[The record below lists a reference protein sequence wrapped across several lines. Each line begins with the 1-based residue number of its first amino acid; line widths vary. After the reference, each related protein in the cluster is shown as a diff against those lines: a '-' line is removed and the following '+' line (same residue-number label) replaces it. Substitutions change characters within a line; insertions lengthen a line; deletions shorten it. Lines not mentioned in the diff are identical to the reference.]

1 MDNLNS
7 INSKINRPIIIDN
20 RLNLNNFKERIDACL
35 SKIFGEKKIKKILLI
50 NPPDASKSTFDFDRA
65 HRKRNS
71 DYPPYGLLIVAKHL
85 QKNGYE
91 VEIINLHHE
100 VSKACVETNDKNK
113 FEFEKFWKETLW
125 KKIKEFKPDL
135 ASITC
140 LFSVTHNSYKDVC
153 FELKNPISLKKNNIK
168 NIPLASG
175 GVHIS
180 HDPENILKEIT
191 PIDIAFLNEAE
202 LSFLNLLEYHNK
214 KINIDG
220 LSMTY
225 IRESDSDFI
234 KIEVD
239 GRPKHLDLEIIPAY
253 DLIKVEEYSKYGTIG
268 SWSAFRKNVKIGT
281 VLSNRGC
288 RAQCTF
294 CNVRIF
300 NGVGVRQRSLKSVEE
315 ELSLL
320 KHKYNIDHISWLD
333 DDLLKDEKRAIEL
346 FNMMVKKN
354 LQSSWDAT
362 NGLIAHS
369 ITKDGVADAMNASG
383 CIGCYIGIESGNRE
397 ILKKIKKPGTIETFI
412 IAADKLNEFKKINSR
427 GFLIVGF
434 PDEDIAKIFD
444 TINLAERMNLAW
456 FNLTILQPW
465 KKTPIYDLMTET
477 NLVGKKEGQLN
488 FETEREN
495 ALMDDLK
502 SGETKIDKSDPT
514 YHIGEFSLQ
523 RKIEKKG
530 KIVKPFKR
538 ITEFKMTDIPKPD
551 ELDDI
556 WFYINYRLNFY
567 QMFKEENKIRLQ
579 QHLIFMEYVH
589 TKTAPD
595 NAIVMYFYAYLQSKI
610 LKKINKDLLNKLKFQ
625 LDHSEYWAER
635 FEIFGLNYNDLINNK
650 FPIKNDFMEIKNV

>member
-1 MDNLNS
+1 MNNLNTDFPS
-7 INSKINRPIIIDN
+7 PNKSLIINNS
-20 RLNLNNFKERIDACL
+20 LNLSSFKERIDFSL
-35 SKIFGEKKIKKILLI
+35 KKIFGEKKIKKILLI
-50 NPPDASKSTFDFDRA
+50 NPPDANKDTFDFDRSK
-65 HRKRNS
+65 RKRNS
-71 DYPPYGLLIVAKHL
+71 DYPPYGLLIVGRHL
-85 QKNGYE
+85 LNNGYE

-100 VSKACVETNDKNK
+100 VSKKCVETKNNSEFN
-113 FEFEKFWKETLW
+113 FENFWKQTLW
-125 KKIKEFKPDL
+125 KKIKEFNPDL
-135 ASITC
+135 LSITC

-153 FELKNPISLKKNNIK
+153 VELKNKISLEENNLEE
-168 NIPLASG
+168 IPLVSG

-191 PIDIAFLNEAE
+191 SIDIAFLNEAE
-202 LSFLNLLEYHNK
+202 LSFLNLLDYQNK
-214 KINIDG
+214 KTNIDS

-225 IRESDSDFI
+225 IRESNSEFI
-234 KIEVD
+234 KIDVD

-253 DLIKVEEYSKYGTIG
+253 ELIKVEEYSNYGTIG
-268 SWSAFRKNVKIGT
+268 SWSAFRNNVKIGT

-300 NGVGVRQRSLKSVEE
+300 NGVGVRQRSLKSVEA
-315 ELSLL
+315 ELHLL
-320 KHKYNIDHISWLD
+320 KHRYGIDHISWLD

-369 ITKDGVADAMNASG
+369 ITKDGVVEAMDESG

-412 IAADKLNEFKKINSR
+412 KAADKLNQFKKINSR

-434 PDEDIAKIFD
+434 PEENISKIFD

-465 KKTPIYDLMTET
+465 KKTPIFDLMTES

-495 ALMDDLK
+495 SLMDDLK
-502 SGETKIDKSDPT
+502 SGEAKVDKSDPT

-523 RKIEKKG
+523 RKIEKIG
-530 KIVKPFKR
+530 KIVKPFKK
-538 ITEFKMTDIPKPD
+538 ITEFKMSDIPKPD

-556 WFYINYRLNFY
+556 WFYINYRLNFF
-567 QMFKEENKIRLQ
+567 QMFRENNKERLR

-589 TKTAPD
+589 KKTAPD
-595 NAIVMYFYAYLQSKI
+595 NAIVMYFYAYLQSRI
-610 LKKINKDLLNKLKFQ
+610 LNQIDQELLKKLKFQ
-625 LDHSEYWAER
+625 LDHSDYWSER
-635 FEIFGLNYNDLINNK
+635 FEIFGLSFQDFIKNK
-650 FPIKNDFMEIKNV
+650 FPTKNEFLEIKKV

>member
-1 MDNLNS
+1 MNKSILKESFENINLQIGNV
-7 INSKINRPIIIDN
+7 INLRSYK
-20 RLNLNNFKERIDACL
+20 KRIDDAL
-35 SKIFGEKKIKKILLI
+35 FKIFGKKKIEKILLI
-50 NPPDASKSTFDFDRA
+50 NPPDANKETFDFDRA
-65 HRKRNS
+65 NRKRNS

-85 QKNGYE
+85 QKNGYK
-91 VEIINLHHE
+91 VEILNLHHE
-100 VSKACVETNDKNK
+100 ISKKCVETNDRNSFN
-113 FEFEKFWKETLW
+113 FESFWKKTLW
-125 KKIKEFKPDL
+125 QKINEFKPDIV
-135 ASITC
+135 SITC

-153 FELKNPISLKKNNIK
+153 FELKNPESLKKNNLEE
-168 NIPLASG
+168 IPLLSG

-180 HDPENILKEIT
+180 HDPENILSEIT
-191 PIDIAFLNEAE
+191 PIDIALLNEAE
-202 LSFLNLLEYHNK
+202 LSFLSLIEYQNK
-214 KINIDG
+214 KTSIDS

-225 IRESDSDFI
+225 IREDHSQFI
-234 KIEVD
+234 KIDID

-253 DLIKVEEYSKYGTIG
+253 DLINVEEYSEYGTIG

-300 NGVGVRQRSLKSVEE
+300 NGVGVRQRSLQSVEK

-320 KHKYNIDHISWLD
+320 KNKYGIDHISWLD
-333 DDLLKDEKRAIEL
+333 DDLLKDERRAIEL

-369 ITKDGVADAMNASG
+369 ITKPGVVEAMNDSG

-412 IAADKLNEFKKINSR
+412 LAADKLNEFKKINSR

-434 PDEDIAKIFD
+434 PDENISKIFD

-456 FNLTILQPW
+456 YNVTILQPW
-465 KKTPIYDLMTET
+465 KKTPIHDLMTES

-488 FETEREN
+488 FEEEREN
-495 ALMDDLK
+495 SQMDDMK
-502 SGETKIDKSDPT
+502 SGEFKVDKKDPT

-523 RKIEKKG
+523 RKIEKAG
-530 KIVKPFKR
+530 KIVKPFKK
-538 ITEFKMTDIPKPD
+538 ITEFNMNDIPKPD

-556 WFYINYRLNFY
+556 WFYMNYRLNFY
-567 QMFKEENKIRLQ
+567 QIFKQENKDRLMQ
-579 QHLIFMEYVH
+579 NLIFLDYVH
-589 TKTAPD
+589 NKTAPD
-595 NAIVMYFYAYLQSKI
+595 NAIVMYFFAYLQFKI
-610 LKKINKDLLNKLKFQ
+610 YKKIDNKLLQKLKFS
-625 LDHSEYWAER
+625 LDNSDYWSER
-635 FEIFGLNYNDLINNK
+635 FEILNLSYNDFINEK
-650 FPIKNDFMEIKNV
+650 FPKNNEFLEIKQV